1 MASAQSTGLAPLSEL
16 PDSLFSLVVTH
27 PLGSLLPRA
36 SRVLAMLSE
45 LDKGR
50 LPAPGN
56 WLSTSTE
63 RRIRQLLVRAN
74 ALEYSK
80 ETPDVARAIV
90 QDILLVLEQVELDWP
105 ATAGLLTQQLGI
117 AAERAECRA
126 RARHTRRAL
135 TRLAEQ
141 WQQRITLWQALDDVA
156 EEFGIAPAI
165 GTDKDSGNL
174 RDRAWFDLLRL
185 ARWVAEIRE
194 LQKLLKL
201 MGQQR
206 PDPEQSA
213 TLSQLQ
219 QMMSPR
225 ENGPRERRLPGI
237 PMETQGITRSDNLSR
252 MLALE
257 AALLGHPSLHMLWHA
272 RRAEQSLLSYA
283 VAGVMPIDSGND
295 WPLPRAGKGEGDGK
309 GTQLGPIILCLD
321 TSASMHGLAEQVS
334 KAMVLEALRMA
345 KKQQRGCLVY
355 LFGGAGEL
363 LVLDNQTLTLPELLD
378 MLRGSFSGG
387 TDVNTPLNA
396 ALTRLQQ
403 QEWRQADIL
412 LVSDGEFEVS
422 RELQAQVKH
431 GKEAL
436 GVRLFGLQLGYA
448 TALHAMRKVCDP
460 VHLFNDWRSLEQ
472 AART

>member
-1 MASAQSTGLAPLSEL
+1 MAPAYTAGLAPLSEL

-36 SRVLAMLSE
+36 NQVLAMLRE
-45 LDKGR
+45 LGKGR
-50 LPAPGN
+50 LPSPGG
-56 WLSTSTE
+56 WLGTSTE
-63 RRIRQLLVRAN
+63 RRIRQLLVRSS
-74 ALEYSK
+74 ALEYCK

-90 QDILLVLEQVELDWP
+90 QDVLLVLEQVELAWP
-105 ATAGLLTQQLGI
+105 GTAGLLTRQGVTP
-117 AAERAECRA
+117 ERAEHSA
-126 RARHTRRAL
+126 RARHTRRAINK
-135 TRLAEQ
+135 LAEQ
-141 WQQRITLWQALDDVA
+141 WQQRISLWQALDDVA

-165 GTDKDSGNL
+165 GTDKDSGHL

-185 ARWVAEIRE
+185 ARWVADIRQ

-213 TLSQLQ
+213 SLSQLQ

-225 ENGPRERRLPGI
+225 DNGPRERRLPGI

-283 VAGVMPIDSGND
+283 VAGVMPIDAGND
-295 WPLPRAGKGEGDGK
+295 WPLPRAGKGEGHGK
-309 GTQLGPIILCLD
+309 GSQQGPLILCLD

-334 KAMVLEALRMA
+334 KAMVLQALRLA
-345 KKQQRGCLVY
+345 KQQQRGCMVY

-387 TDVNTPLNA
+387 TDVSTPLTA

-422 RELQAQVKH
+422 RELQAQVEH

-460 VHLFNDWRSLEQ
+460 VHLFSDWRSLEQ
-472 AART
+472 AARA